1 MMRVRRTLLALLAL
15 ALVVSAACG
24 SQAQTPTASAP
35 AQQAAATQGASGQ
48 PAGRPAEPRV
58 LKMGVPTIDVN
69 YLLPVVIAEAQ
80 GYFQEEG
87 VAPQLLEMSTTA
99 GNAALMNGELDLAAG
114 SGAIV
119 AAIQGADA
127 RAVFFP
133 YHTST
138 FLFSV
143 DPARIKQPS
152 DLAGQAIGIASPGN
166 SQDIATRLMLQSL
179 GVDPL
184 SANYI
189 PLGGESARVAA
200 LLSGQ
205 IVGSANNPNV
215 AAELKRQGYIVIANS
230 YKVMP
235 IPWSGYGAN
244 APALA
249 QRADTFQ
256 AWMRGMIKG
265 LQFARQNADASADI
279 VSKAAQIDLD
289 IAKDSLLAL
298 IEVMDPDDPGG
309 FTEAGMRQ
317 QIQVIRDAA
326 PGMREVTIDDV
337 ADVAPLRAAQR
348 SLGIQCKG
356 GYKC

>member
-1 MMRVRRTLLALLAL
+1 M
-15 ALVVSAACG
+15 
-24 SQAQTPTASAP
+24 
-35 AQQAAATQGASGQ
+35 
-48 PAGRPAEPRV
+48 
-58 LKMGVPTIDVN
+58 
-69 YLLPVVIAEAQ
+69 
-80 GYFQEEG
+80 
-87 VAPQLLEMSTTA
+87 
-99 GNAALMNGELDLAAG
+99 
-114 SGAIV
+114 

-152 DLAGQAIGIASPGN
+152 DLVGQAIGIASPGN

-189 PLGGESARVAA
+189 PLGGEGARVAA

-205 IVGSANNPNV
+205 IAGSANNPNV
-215 AAELKRQGYIVIANS
+215 AAELKRQGYVVIANS

-256 AWMRGMIKG
+256 AWMRAMIKG
-265 LQFARQNADASADI
+265 LQFARQNVDASADI
-279 VSKAAQIDLD
+279 VSKAAHIDLE

-317 QIQVIRDAA
+317 QIQIIRDAA

-348 SLGIQCKG
+348 ALGIQCKG